1 MAAGTSCLWG
11 IGKSATERP
20 RSAPGPAIAPPTKLE
35 LSRAKRH
42 AQNMASVFASGKAA
56 GAKLEIK
63 QLEDAIRAVRTG
75 FSGEGAF
82 EGTMF
87 QVPNIPD
94 DQVPLAATQLR
105 WSVDD
110 SQLQYVPTPLAT
122 APLDAAKMRAAQ
134 REAMKAARPIMENK
148 QRAARDPNGMGL
160 AIARAEAV
168 NIATF
173 SFMQAK
179 GKNAAIKQWADAKTA
194 DARYALLGPYLA
206 FAPAELS
213 DYMPKGYNVKLWTT
227 LEKLDKV
234 PLLEGGE
241 IRPY

>member
-1 MAAGTSCLWG
+1 MTVGTSYLWA
-11 IGKSATERP
+11 IGKTAPERTRP
-20 RSAPGPAIAPPTKLE
+20 APDTAIAPPTKLE

-42 AQNMASVFASGKAA
+42 AQNMASVFAAGKAA
-56 GAKLEIK
+56 GAKLEFE
-63 QLEDAIRAVRTG
+63 QLDDAIRAVRTG

-82 EGTMF
+82 EGTTF

-94 DQVPLAATQLR
+94 AQVPLAATQLR
-105 WSVDD
+105 WNAED
-110 SQLQYVPTPLAT
+110 SQLQYVPTELAT
-122 APLDAAKMRAAQ
+122 APMDAAKMRAAQ
-134 REAMKAARPIMENK
+134 REAMKAARPIIENK
-148 QRAARDPNGMGL
+148 QRAARDPKGMGL

-173 SFMQAK
+173 SFIQAK

-213 DYMPKGYNVKLWTT
+213 DYMPKGYNVKLWTS

-234 PLLEGGE
+234 RLFEGE
-241 IRPY
+241 ETRPY